1 MAVKFVTDLDINQNE
16 LQNVAIQ
23 TVASLPASPVTGQ
36 VVIHSGALKYWDGSA
51 WVDTTLDTDTTYSA
65 GNGISLSSTT
75 FSVAG
80 GDGLTQ
86 EASGLKVD
94 STVVRTSG
102 AQTIAGNK
110 TFSDDVTISGDLTV
124 SGAVTTKLSETVNIE
139 DNIITL
145 NSNETG
151 SPTEN
156 AGVEVER
163 GTSTN
168 VLVRWNETNNRWEFT
183 NDGTTYY
190 NIPLPTEYTNN
201 AGDITGVTAGDGL
214 SGGGTSGGVT
224 LNVDMLGL
232 EDLTDPNGDRIA
244 FWDDSA
250 GKFDWL
256 TAGSNLT
263 ISGTTISATN
273 TNTQLTNEQ
282 VEDIVGAMVTG
293 NSETG
298 IAVSYDDNGTGAG
311 KLDFVTQHTTIQD
324 SVAGHAGGYLKY
336 TGGQLGLDFGT
347 QLPVTQIYQL
357 DGANYVSI
365 ATEEY
370 YNSTSSEY
378 TIYLPAGDYEI
389 VFHGHR
395 A

>member
-65 GNGISLSSTT
+65 GNGISLSGTS

-94 STVVRTSG
+94 TTVVRTSG
-102 AQTIAGNK
+102 AQTIGGNK
-110 TFSDDVTISGDLTV
+110 TFSNDVTVSGNLTV

-163 GTSTN
+163 GTSAN
-168 VLVRWNETNNRWEFT
+168 VLVRWNETSNRWEFT

-190 NIPLPTEYTNN
+190 NIPLSTEYTNN
-201 AGDITGVTAGDGL
+201 VGDITGVTAGDGL
-214 SGGGTSGGVT
+214 SGGGTSGSVT

-282 VEDIVGAMVTG
+282 VEDIVGAMVSG
-293 NSETG
+293 NSESG

-311 KLDFVTQHTTIQD
+311 KLDFKTQFTTLQD
-324 SVAGHAGGYLKY
+324 SIVGHAGGYLKY
-336 TGGQLGLDFGT
+336 TGGQLGLDFGV
-347 QLPVTQIYQL
+347 QLPLTQIYQV
-357 DGANYVSI
+357 DGSNYVSV
-365 ATEEY
+365 ATEEFF
-370 YNSTSSEY
+370 NATSNEY

-389 VFHGHR
+389 VFHGHG